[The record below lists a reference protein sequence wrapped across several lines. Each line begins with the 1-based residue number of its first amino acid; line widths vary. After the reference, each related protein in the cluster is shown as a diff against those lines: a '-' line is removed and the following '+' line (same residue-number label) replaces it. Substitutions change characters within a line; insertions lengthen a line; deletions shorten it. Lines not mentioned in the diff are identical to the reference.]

1 MTPRQKLTTSNDDV
15 LICSN
20 KHVVAATKVGSL
32 ITIHFANFSLEI
44 QTNNEGEAAAYMN
57 VLKTPCEKKETPRCN
72 NAKTLF
78 TTIYP

>member
-20 KHVVAATKVGSL
+20 KHVAAATKVGSL

-57 VLKTPCEKKETPRCN
+57 VLKNSLREKRNTEVQ
-72 NAKTLF
+72 
-78 TTIYP
+78 

>member
-1 MTPRQKLTTSNDDV
+1 MTPRQKLTTSNNDV

-44 QTNNEGEAAAYMN
+44 QTDNEGEATAYMHI
-57 VLKTPCEKKETPRCN
+57 LKASMG
-72 NAKTLF
+72 AKRNTEAK
-78 TTIYP
+78 